1 MNYVVQ
7 IFLWWQV
14 NWHLYFVPPDIIP
27 RCFECFHYLGH
38 SSGCFLSALMEHNI
52 SQYVMTV
59 RRPGSWLHIRT
70 EQTSASDLVQLQR
83 PRKQSVSGPGAVF
96 GISLTTSCEETVF
109 CFLTSFLNHF
119 DTNLIH
125 PLRSVSN
132 RTVGNCDIAVILC
145 VESVSAETWGC
156 AVEKKRKRKTSA
168 LPLLGYSVVVFFRPV
183 TSHELWFFWTSTYL
197 SAPEHQLA
205 GCALQSCSSA
215 VSTFLSACSCHWWMC
230 LRCYNPVLSAPL
242 PWSSDPGYE
251 PRYQLFNQQH
261 KSQTQT
267 SWVSSRI
274 TC

>member
-156 AVEKKRKRKTSA
+156 AVGKKRKRKTSA
-168 LPLLGYSVVVFFRPV
+168 LPLLGYSVVCSSDLSRLMSCGSSGHLHTYQHQSINLPVVPFRAAAARSLLSCLRVPV
-183 TSHELWFFWTSTYL
+183 TDE
-197 SAPEHQLA
+197 
-205 GCALQSCSSA
+205 C
-215 VSTFLSACSCHWWMC
+215 V
-230 LRCYNPVLSAPL
+230 
-242 PWSSDPGYE
+242 
-251 PRYQLFNQQH
+251 
-261 KSQTQT
+261 
-267 SWVSSRI
+267 
-274 TC
+274 